1 MGQIVLLSGPPGH
14 RAAVVVAEVTLGA
27 AVLVVRG
34 GCAPVAGGVATVL
47 EADPGSVATEELEVV
62 GALAMPP
69 LVKVVMG

>member
-1 MGQIVLLSGPPGH
+1 MRIGLTGGIASGKTMVSS
-14 RAAVVVAEVTLGA
+14 RLTELGA
-27 AVLVVRG
+27 AVLVVMG

-62 GALAMPP
+62 GALAMAP

>member
-1 MGQIVLLSGPPGH
+1 MVLLSGPPVR
-14 RAAVVVAEVTLGA
+14 RAAAAVAEITELGA
-27 AVLVVRG
+27 TVLVVMG
-34 GCAPVAGGVATVL
+34 GCAPVAGGVATLL

>member
-1 MGQIVLLSGPPGH
+1 M
-14 RAAVVVAEVTLGA
+14 VVAEITELGA
-27 AVLVVRG
+27 AVLVVMG
-34 GCAPVAGGVATVL
+34 GCAAVAGGVATLL